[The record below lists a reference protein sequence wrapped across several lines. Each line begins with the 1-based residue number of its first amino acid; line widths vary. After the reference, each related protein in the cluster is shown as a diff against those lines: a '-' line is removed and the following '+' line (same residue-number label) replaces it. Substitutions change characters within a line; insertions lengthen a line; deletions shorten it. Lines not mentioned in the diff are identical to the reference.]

1 MTSIADKTTRPVV
14 RRSRDAHASREALL
28 GAARALFDQ
37 RGYDRA
43 TTREIGERAGVDPA
57 LIARYFGSKEG
68 LYLATIA
75 EGPIGASSE
84 LDFDPGAL
92 VAQLLEHWDERG
104 HSPISRALASPTLTD
119 EVREQ
124 VRAVIDSR
132 LIDPLAAELAGRGV
146 AAPAL
151 RAELLVAIT
160 LGVAVSRSNRTLATL
175 ASAPA
180 DAVLE
185 ALSPLVEALQA
196 QHHGASA
203 GRRDP

>member
-1 MTSIADKTTRPVV
+1 MTSVADKSSSVV
-14 RRSRDAHASREALL
+14 ARRSRDAHASREALQS
-28 GAARALFDQ
+28 AARALFDE

-68 LYLATIA
+68 LYIATIA
-75 EGPIGASSE
+75 EGPVGASAPE
-84 LDFDPGAL
+84 LDFEPRAL

-124 VRAVIDSR
+124 VHAVIDSR
-132 LIDPLAAELAGRGV
+132 LIDPLAAELAARGV
-146 AAPAL
+146 ASPAL

-180 DAVLE
+180 KEVLQV
-185 ALSPLVEALQA
+185 LRPLIDALQ
-196 QHHGASA
+196 SA
-203 GRRDP
+203 H

>member
-1 MTSIADKTTRPVV
+1 MTLVADKRSRATA
-14 RRSRDAHASREALL
+14 RRSYDARASREALL
-28 GAARALFDQ
+28 AAARALFDE

-75 EGPIGASSE
+75 EGPIGASPGE
-84 LDFDPGAL
+84 LDFDPRAL

-124 VRAVIDSR
+124 LHAVLDSR
-132 LIDPLAAELAGRGV
+132 LIDPLAAELVARGV
-146 AAPAL
+146 TAAAL

-160 LGVAVSRSNRTLATL
+160 LGVAVSRSNGTLATL

-180 DAVLE
+180 DQVLE
-185 ALSPLVEALQA
+185 ALNPLIDALQ
-196 QHHGASA
+196 SD
-203 GRRDP
+203 R